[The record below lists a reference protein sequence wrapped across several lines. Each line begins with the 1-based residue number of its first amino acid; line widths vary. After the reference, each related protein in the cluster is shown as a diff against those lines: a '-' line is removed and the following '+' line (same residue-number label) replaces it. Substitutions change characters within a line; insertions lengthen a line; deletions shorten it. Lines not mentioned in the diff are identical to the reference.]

1 MNEAKEKTALCTSVG
16 ADERQSVQNTISSI
30 SALDTEI
37 NHPDENSPEN
47 FEDIMRQMQRM
58 SEPAYLHT
66 VSMNELY
73 ETVYQSRPPVI
84 DGLLYSGTYLF
95 AGAPKVGKSFF
106 MAQLAYHIST
116 GQPLWN
122 YEVHQGTVLYLALED
137 DYQRLQERMSRMFGV
152 EGTDNLH
159 FAVYAKQLGA
169 GLDEQ
174 LEKFIRE
181 HPDTRLIIIDTLQK
195 IREVST
201 DAYSY
206 ANDYD
211 IVGRM
216 KQFADKNGVCL
227 LLVHHTR
234 KQQAGDK
241 FEMISG
247 TTGLLGCA
255 DGAFLLQ
262 KEKRTDLNATLEIV
276 GRDQPDQKLHLTRDA
291 EKLTWQLDH
300 AETELWKKPP
310 DPLLSKLAAVIAGDT
325 PVWNGSA
332 TELVALLGEDMQPNV
347 DPTRTHLNVEYC
359 YTPIEEAYHQ
369 LFDAALAEFNAK
381 QKRKDRC
388 IENYYEKIRDG
399 KQEKPFYEVIFQ
411 VGNKD
416 DMGTAG
422 ENAELAETILDKF
435 YRSFLER
442 NPHLRVYSAHLH
454 MDEATPHLH
463 IDFIPFTTGSKRG
476 LSTRVSLKQA
486 LADQGI
492 TGEGRSLTERDLW
505 VQKEKEAL
513 AEIMLEHGIEWEQ
526 KGEHKD
532 HLSVLE
538 FKREK
543 RKEEL
548 AELEQS
554 IERVQQQ
561 QVSIQTV
568 EQIEAKPLPLTS
580 KVAVDREDYQNLV
593 TAAQKYVVQEKQEG
607 KLKKLLKE
615 AKKTISD
622 LKAKIQSLTA
632 ELSAVKAELAQ
643 YKSVRGKLRTADLEQ
658 ENSRLR
664 SKIRSYESAI
674 ERNDLWHIFNP
685 QRNKTY
691 NRDDAR

>member
-1 MNEAKEKTALCTSVG
+1 
-16 ADERQSVQNTISSI
+16 
-30 SALDTEI
+30 
-37 NHPDENSPEN
+37 
-47 FEDIMRQMQRM
+47 M
-58 SEPAYLHT
+58 SG
-66 VSMNELY
+66 
-73 ETVYQSRPPVI
+73 
-84 DGLLYSGTYLF
+84 DGVVAHNRRTYF
-95 AGAPKVGKSFF
+95 A
-106 MAQLAYHIST
+106 
-116 GQPLWN
+116 
-122 YEVHQGTVLYLALED
+122 E
-137 DYQRLQERMSRMFGV
+137 
-152 EGTDNLH
+152 
-159 FAVYAKQLGA
+159 
-169 GLDEQ
+169 
-174 LEKFIRE
+174 
-181 HPDTRLIIIDTLQK
+181 
-195 IREVST
+195 
-201 DAYSY
+201 
-206 ANDYD
+206 
-211 IVGRM
+211 
-216 KQFADKNGVCL
+216 
-227 LLVHHTR
+227 
-234 KQQAGDK
+234 
-241 FEMISG
+241 
-247 TTGLLGCA
+247 
-255 DGAFLLQ
+255 
-262 KEKRTDLNATLEIV
+262 
-276 GRDQPDQKLHLTRDA
+276 
-291 EKLTWQLDH
+291 
-300 AETELWKKPP
+300 
-310 DPLLSKLAAVIAGDT
+310 
-325 PVWNGSA
+325 
-332 TELVALLGEDMQPNV
+332 NV
-347 DPTRTHLNVEYC
+347 DPTRTRLNVEYC

-416 DMGTAG
+416 DMGTVG
-422 ENAELAETILDKF
+422 ENAELAKTILDKF

-526 KGEHKD
+526 KGEHKE

-561 QVSIQTV
+561 QVSIQAV

-658 ENSRLR
+658 ENDRLRSRLR
-664 SKIRSYESAI
+664 TYEDVIECMAQRQIIVNNEAVVKLSQQEIADTLGFTKSKVNSIIRELIQKGYVTQVNARGKYALTENANR
-674 ERNDLWHIFNP
+674 ELRNM
-685 QRNKTY
+685 QSKE
-691 NRDDAR
+691 AVV

>member
-47 FEDIMRQMQRM
+47 FEDILRQMQRM
-58 SEPAYLHT
+58 SDPAYLHT

-84 DGLLYSGTYLF
+84 DGLL
-95 AGAPKVGKSFF
+95 
-106 MAQLAYHIST
+106 
-116 GQPLWN
+116 
-122 YEVHQGTVLYLALED
+122 
-137 DYQRLQERMSRMFGV
+137 
-152 EGTDNLH
+152 
-159 FAVYAKQLGA
+159 
-169 GLDEQ
+169 
-174 LEKFIRE
+174 
-181 HPDTRLIIIDTLQK
+181 
-195 IREVST
+195 
-201 DAYSY
+201 
-206 ANDYD
+206 
-211 IVGRM
+211 
-216 KQFADKNGVCL
+216 
-227 LLVHHTR
+227 
-234 KQQAGDK
+234 
-241 FEMISG
+241 
-247 TTGLLGCA
+247 
-255 DGAFLLQ
+255 
-262 KEKRTDLNATLEIV
+262 
-276 GRDQPDQKLHLTRDA
+276 
-291 EKLTWQLDH
+291 
-300 AETELWKKPP
+300 
-310 DPLLSKLAAVIAGDT
+310 
-325 PVWNGSA
+325 
-332 TELVALLGEDMQPNV
+332 
-347 DPTRTHLNVEYC
+347 

-399 KQEKPFYEVIFQ
+399 KQEKTFYEVIFQ

-422 ENAELAETILDKF
+422 ENAEPAKTILDKF

-442 NPHLRVYSAHLH
+442 NPQLHVYSAHLH

-526 KGEHKD
+526 KGEHKE

-561 QVSIQTV
+561 QVSIQAV
-568 EQIEAKPLPLTS
+568 EQIEVKPLPLTS

-615 AKKTISD
+615 AKKTISN

-674 ERNDLWHIFNP
+674 ERNDLWYIFNP
-685 QRNKTY
+685 HRNKTN

>member
-1 MNEAKEKTALCTSVG
+1 MA
-16 ADERQSVQNTISSI
+16 
-30 SALDTEI
+30 
-37 NHPDENSPEN
+37 
-47 FEDIMRQMQRM
+47 
-58 SEPAYLHT
+58 AY
-66 VSMNELY
+66 
-73 ETVYQSRPPVI
+73 
-84 DGLLYSGTYLF
+84 
-95 AGAPKVGKSFF
+95 K
-106 MAQLAYHIST
+106 
-116 GQPLWN
+116 
-122 YEVHQGTVLYLALED
+122 
-137 DYQRLQERMSRMFGV
+137 
-152 EGTDNLH
+152 
-159 FAVYAKQLGA
+159 
-169 GLDEQ
+169 
-174 LEKFIRE
+174 
-181 HPDTRLIIIDTLQK
+181 
-195 IREVST
+195 
-201 DAYSY
+201 
-206 ANDYD
+206 
-211 IVGRM
+211 
-216 KQFADKNGVCL
+216 DKNGKWYISVYY
-227 LLVHHTR
+227 TNWQGKRDR
-234 KQQAGDK
+234 KVKRGFSTKREALEWEREFLNQTSGDLDMT
-241 FEMISG
+241 FEAFV
-247 TTGLLGCA
+247 GLYKRDL
-255 DGAFLLQ
+255 
-262 KEKRTDLNATLEIV
+262 KERLKLNTWVMKTSVI
-276 GRDQPDQKLHLTRDA
+276 DQKILPYFKNRKISEIKAADIIA
-291 EKLTWQLDH
+291 WQNVMLTWKDERGDGVVAH
-300 AETELWKKPP
+300 NRRTYFAE
-310 DPLLSKLAAVIAGDT
+310 
-325 PVWNGSA
+325 
-332 TELVALLGEDMQPNV
+332 NV

-416 DMGTAG
+416 DMGTVG
-422 ENAELAETILDKF
+422 ENAELAKTILDKF

-526 KGEHKD
+526 KGEHKE

-561 QVSIQTV
+561 QVSIQAV

-674 ERNDLWHIFNP
+674 ERNDLWYIFNP
-685 QRNKTY
+685 HRNKTH